1 MKLGKRLFPYPLL
14 NSNPELSTYTLDS
27 TYKLEV
33 DLVDGCPEII
43 NQNIRLKNVRFKLE
57 EEQLLNL
64 YKEEKL
70 SSILIVECSE
80 SLYRDNFLINEKG
93 IDIDLPLNKI
103 SGNLVISSFLVAKER
118 IVNFHSKSFQYP
130 YIKFNYT
137 FDPHDIVAADD
148 GFSLPVIIDEEEPSE
163 LPSIFQVVKKED
175 AQNVAF
181 DCNGAKINI
190 LLPDGAYKNF
200 NFIKQNP
207 NLISV
212 GLGLLA
218 VPALAFSLNSLKLS
232 LKSDD
237 SSIDELFDEYDWFR
251 SVCESYFNTYKRE
264 LTKDDLLEDD
274 CFIIAQ
280 DILGSSLVESLNSI
294 TKLREAGDE

>member
-27 TYKLEV
+27 TYKLV
-33 DLVDGCPEII
+33 IDLVDGCPEII
-43 NQNIRLKNVRFKLE
+43 NQNIRLKNVRFELE

-70 SSILIVECSE
+70 SSILVVECSQ
-80 SLYRDNFLINEKG
+80 SLYRD
-93 IDIDLPLNKI
+93 
-103 SGNLVISSFLVAKER
+103 
-118 IVNFHSKSFQYP
+118 NFHSKSFQHP
-130 YIKFNYT
+130 YIKFKYT
-137 FDPHDIVAADD
+137 FDPYDIVAADD

-175 AQNVAF
+175 AKNVAF
-181 DCNGAKINI
+181 DSNGAKINI
-190 LLPDGAYKNF
+190 LLPDEAYKNF

-218 VPALAFSLNSLKLS
+218 VPALACSLNSLKLS

-251 SVCESYFNTYKRE
+251 SVCDSYLNTYKRE
-264 LTKDDLLEDD
+264 LTKDDLLEGD

-280 DILGSSLVESLNSI
+280 EILGSSLIESLNDI
-294 TKLREAGDE
+294 TKFRETGDE

>member
-70 SSILIVECSE
+70 SSILVVECSQ
-80 SLYRDNFLINEKG
+80 SLYRNNFFINEKG

-118 IVNFHSKSFQYP
+118 IVNFHSKSFQHP
-130 YIKFNYT
+130 YINFKYT
-137 FDPHDIVAADD
+137 FDRHDIVAADD

-190 LLPDGAYKNF
+190 LLPDEAYKNF

-207 NLISV
+207 KLISV
-212 GLGLLA
+212 
-218 VPALAFSLNSLKLS
+218 VSLIL
-232 LKSDD
+232 
-237 SSIDELFDEYDWFR
+237 IH
-251 SVCESYFNTYKRE
+251 
-264 LTKDDLLEDD
+264 TKE
-274 CFIIAQ
+274 
-280 DILGSSLVESLNSI
+280 N
-294 TKLREAGDE
+294 

>member
-27 TYKLEV
+27 TYKLV
-33 DLVDGCPEII
+33 IDLVDGCPEII
-43 NQNIRLKNVRFKLE
+43 NQNIRLKNVRFELE

-70 SSILIVECSE
+70 SSILVVECSQ
-80 SLYRDNFLINEKG
+80 SLYRDNFPINEEG

-118 IVNFHSKSFQYP
+118 IDNFHSKSFQHP
-130 YIKFNYT
+130 YIKFKYT
-137 FDPHDIVAADD
+137 FDPYDIVAADD

-175 AQNVAF
+175 AKNVAF
-181 DCNGAKINI
+181 DSNGAKINI
-190 LLPDGAYKNF
+190 LLPDEAYKNF

-237 SSIDELFDEYDWFR
+237 SSIDELFDEHDWFR
-251 SVCESYFNTYKRE
+251 SVCDSYLNTYKRE
-264 LTKDDLLEDD
+264 LTKDDLLEGD

-280 DILGSSLVESLNSI
+280 EILGSSLIESLNDI
-294 TKLREAGDE
+294 TKFRETGDE